1 MINLDYFQNIN
12 ILLSIKNVFLIPEEE
27 RLMEKKELIGLLNR
41 DIADEHAA
49 IIRYLVHGWMEGED
63 TPLGSSL
70 LSRSREEM
78 WHMHWL
84 GMIIS
89 QLGGEPN
96 LVPAAYPYDPTSRAT
111 MFKSYAEYEEKLIPH
126 YNAEADLVDDPHIKR
141 VLQREAWES
150 AIHARKFRKILGK
163 LRPEEAEGLPGGEL
177 DLPKEFLDMLQEEV
191 TRKNNELLQHIR
203 YSWIFQKK
211 GSLAWQLMDQAMEK
225 MKHIAHFAEDIGG
238 NGIPPQFN
246 PGNIDKSKTIGKAL
260 KKALDDLRIA
270 REKHK
275 TLRENNEIKKHAGL
289 VINLDLTI
297 RQEQYQA
304 EELEGIVRK
313 K

>member
-1 MINLDYFQNIN
+1 LTTWKILTYDYGS
-12 ILLSIKNVFLIPEEE
+12 LSILTSEKG
-27 RLMEKKELIGLLNR
+27 RLMKKKELIELLNR
-41 DIADEHAA
+41 DIAEEHAA
-49 IIRYLVHGWMEGED
+49 VIRYLVHGWLEGED
-63 TPLGSSL
+63 TPMGSSL

-126 YNAEADLVDDPHIKR
+126 YNAEADLVDDPHIKC
-141 VLQREAWES
+141 VLRREAWES

-163 LRPEEAEGLPGGEL
+163 MRSGEAEGLPGGEL
-177 DLPKEFLDMLQEEV
+177 DLPREFLDILQEEV
-191 TRKNNELLQHIR
+191 TKKNNELLQHIR

-211 GSLAWQLMDQAMEK
+211 GTIAWQLMDQAMEK
-225 MKHIAHFAEDIGG
+225 MKHVAHFAEDIGG

-246 PGNIDKSKTIGKAL
+246 PGDIDRSKTIGKAL
-260 KKALDDLRIA
+260 TKALNDLKIA
-270 REKHK
+270 RERH
-275 TLRENNEIKKHAGL
+275 TALRENNEISKHAGL
-289 VINLDLTI
+289 AINLDLTI
-297 RQEQYQA
+297 QQEEYQSD
-304 EELEGIVRK
+304 ELEDMGRK